1 VKKNSSVVYSTDPD
15 YQSTCP
21 ACLER
26 MNACRCAPK
35 PGSFRNPNPVEIR
48 RETKGRGGKAVTV
61 VMQAGGDLKGVL
73 KDLQKLCGVG
83 GTVKQKTI
91 ELQGDHR
98 DKAKGYFEGKGRKVK
113 FTGG

>member
-35 PGSFRNPNPVEIR
+35 SGSFRNPNPVEIR

-61 VMQAGGDLKGVL
+61 VMQAGGDLKART
-73 KDLQKLCGVG
+73 QRPA
-83 GTVKQKTI
+83 KT
-91 ELQGDHR
+91 LRGWWYG
-98 DKAKGYFEGKGRKVK
+98 KAEDYRITGRSS
-113 FTGG
+113 